1 MKTQFLLAAA
11 LLASTACAQ
20 PGPYFTLSSGTA
32 TFGSQATNGQTK
44 RRDAVGAGFALNGVF
59 AVEASYFWVQEARDA
74 AEDLAGPGFHNPDF
88 FPVAS
93 GMKLCG
99 YAYGPV
105 LRWKVSDRVTLF
117 TKQSAVTIK
126 ADETDWFNT
135 GSATH
140 WSYTVRAYQPSLGID
155 LRLSQRAP
163 VRLGLEVSRALTKN
177 YPVKNLT
184 CVGLN
189 LSYGF

>member
-1 MKTQFLLAAA
+1 MKTHFLLAAA
-11 LLASTACAQ
+11 LLTAIVHAQ

-32 TFGSQATNGQTK
+32 TFSSQATNGQTK

-59 AVEASYFWVQEARDA
+59 AVEASYFRVQEARDA
-74 AEDLAGPGFHNPDF
+74 AEDLAGPGFHNPSLF
-88 FPVAS
+88 AVTS
-93 GMKLCG
+93 GMKLSG

-140 WSYTVRAYQPSLGID
+140 RSYTVRAYQPSVGVD
-155 LRLSQRAP
+155 GRLSQRVP
-163 VRLGLEVSRALTKN
+163 VRLGLEVSRALTDH